1 MRVLFVGDV
10 VGEDAVAWLAGR
22 LPELRAEH
30 EADFVVVNA
39 ENAAVTGP
47 SPMDGFGLSDH
58 TVDLLLGAGTDVLTG
73 GNHSWDGPDAERL
86 LAHPRVVRPANVAE
100 GVGQGVLTLHSSA
113 GTLTVVNLLSPTAA
127 LPGMRAPTPEP
138 LWPSW
143 RRLAG
148 RDGPPG
154 TVVLDVHGE
163 SPWEKAAFATALDG
177 QVAAVLGTHTHD
189 PTLRGHI
196 LPRGTG
202 YVTEVGMTG
211 RLGHTGGGFDPAHF
225 AAALRG
231 EDVTRLPP
239 YRLAT
244 GPFALGA
251 VLVTTDGDRPT
262 AAFSIRRVR

>member
-1 MRVLFVGDV
+1 VLFVGDV

-30 EADFVVVNA
+30 EVDFIVVNA

-47 SPMDGFGLSDH
+47 SPMDGFGLTDR
-58 TVDLLLGAGTDVLTG
+58 TVDLLLDAGTDVLTG

-86 LAHPRVVRPANVAE
+86 LALPRVVRPANVE
-100 GVGQGVLTLHSSA
+100 DGIGQGVLTVQSGGHA
-113 GTLTVVNLLSPTAA
+113 LTVVNLLSPSAA
-127 LPGMRAPTPEP
+127 LPGMRAPAPAP
-138 LWPSW
+138 IWPSW
-143 RRLAG
+143 QRLIRREDL
-148 RDGPPG
+148 PG
-154 TVVLDVHGE
+154 TVLIDLHGE

-189 PTLRGHI
+189 PTLRGHL
-196 LPRGTG
+196 LPGGTG

-225 AAALRG
+225 AASLRG
-231 EDVTRLPP
+231 EDTTALPP

-251 VLVTTDGDRPT
+251 VVVTTDQEQRNRT
-262 AAFSIRRVR
+262 SSIQRIH